1 MPLKHKSEYDFFA
14 PTMPYSIWVTGTHN
28 KTITTQM
35 IQELLKERG
44 SQVGGNKET
53 PLANLDE
60 DSSIWILEIDSLTLH
75 YTNQAKPN
83 IYIILPTKSSYFNT
97 QKEFSTYETN
107 ALKPLAHMLE
117 GEVIILPQ
125 RYADIPT
132 AGFKILYEDADDLAK
147 YFDIDIKKITL
158 QKTFLL
164 YATIAM
170 GINKILFDNTDYKKI
185 NQFKVDGLS

>member
-1 MPLKHKSEYDFFA
+1 MPLKHKSEYDFSA
-14 PTMPYSIWVTGTHN
+14 PTIPYSICVMGTLN
-28 KTITTQM
+28 KTITTKM
-35 IQELLKERG
+35 IQKLLKERG
-44 SQVGGNKET
+44 AQVGGNEET

-83 IYIILPTKSSYFNT
+83 IYIILPTKPSYFNT
-97 QKEFSTYETN
+97 QEEFLTYETN
-107 ALKPLAHMLE
+107 ALKPLAQMLE

-125 RYADIPT
+125 KYADIPT
-132 AGFKILYEDADDLAK
+132 AGFKILYENTDDLAK
-147 YFDIDIKKITL
+147 YFDMDIKKITL
-158 QKTFLL
+158 QNTFLL